1 MIKASTINT
10 NEVTG
15 EQIGRCHKCFEG
27 STAFYMVENERGDID
42 PETFEI
48 IEYKVTH
55 SIKNG
60 FACTCW
66 AGRDGFAHCG
76 TKSQGICKHVVW
88 SVAAAKEERE
98 AIKLIESELAAEKE
112 VTAAA
117 EKAKSER
124 IENNVPAWMLTGPVA
139 SHMSKAPRER

>member
-42 PETFEI
+42 PETFEV
-48 IEYKVTH
+48 IEYKVTWTRE
-55 SIKNG
+55 KG
-60 FACTCW
+60 FACTCK
-66 AGRDGFAHCG
+66 AGEVAF
-76 TKSQGICKHVVW
+76 SQCKDGICKHVRW
-88 SVAAAKEERE
+88 SVACEKEVRE
-98 AIKLIESELAAEKE
+98 ALASIDAEIAAEKAAA
-112 VTAAA
+112 AAA